1 MRQAWDTA
9 LVRHLYDVHCIH
21 QRQPDILDSARR
33 AFPALVAGDQ
43 KEFGAQFPDFA
54 AAPREVLSGALRQAR
69 ADAKI
74 QAEFT
79 GNLLPLVYG
88 GGTPAFEQAFGD
100 FNTVAEALLE
110 ALP

>member
-1 MRQAWDTA
+1 MIGNVPINGVQA
-9 LVRHLYDVHCIH
+9 CC
-21 QRQPDILDSARR
+21 
-33 AFPALVAGDQ
+33 AGTRVFF
-43 KEFGAQFPDFA
+43 E
-54 AAPREVLSGALRQAR
+54 R
-69 ADAKI
+69 KI